1 MFFNLVEINYIPIF
15 SLSCMYQKLF
25 FFSATGGEG
34 NLAYPVCFQN
44 RNWAQ
49 QTTAAIEATILLNQ
63 QLHC

>member
-1 MFFNLVEINYIPIF
+1 MH
-15 SLSCMYQKLF
+15 QKLI
-25 FFSATGGEG
+25 FFSATGGEE
-34 NLAYPVCFQN
+34 NLAYPVCCHN